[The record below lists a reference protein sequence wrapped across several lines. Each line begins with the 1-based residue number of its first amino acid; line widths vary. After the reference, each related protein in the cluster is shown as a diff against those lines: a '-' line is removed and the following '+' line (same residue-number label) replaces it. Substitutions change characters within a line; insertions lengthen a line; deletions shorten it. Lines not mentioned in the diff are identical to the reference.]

1 MMATDV
7 LLLVEDDGLRS
18 VLEIALAADGYRVRT
33 AKADGAASDILGT
46 ARPDLVILDL
56 TAPSAEAALFRLH
69 RDAPTTPH
77 LLLVPAWGDWQTPA
91 HPAGRV
97 LEMPFGL
104 PELRGAL
111 AEATASARNH
121 RDRLGA

>member
-1 MMATDV
+1 MVVIVATDG
-7 LLLVEDDGLRS
+7 LLATEDAALRS
-18 VLEIALAADGYRVRT
+18 VLAIALAADGYRVRT
-33 AKADGAASDILGT
+33 TGDAGAASDALDT

-56 TAPSAEAALFRLH
+56 TAPSSETALFRLH

-77 LLLVPAWGDWQTPA
+77 ILLVPGGNWQTPA

-104 PELRGAL
+104 AQLRRAL
-111 AEATASARNH
+111 AEVQSVERG
-121 RDRLGA
+121 RRG

>member
-1 MMATDV
+1 MTIVATDV
-7 LLLVEDDGLRS
+7 LLSVEDEALRA
-18 VLEIALAADGYRVRT
+18 VLEIALTADGYRVRT
-33 AKADGAASDILGT
+33 AAADGAASDVFGT

-56 TAPSAEAALFRLH
+56 TAPSAEAALLRLH
-69 RDAPTTPH
+69 RDASATPH

-104 PELRGAL
+104 AQLRGAL
-111 AEATASARNH
+111 AEVESLA
-121 RDRLGA
+121 RDRRG